1 MSEVVWGLTA
11 SQWAAVAA
19 VGSLLAA
26 AVSLLSIFISLRLAR
41 QSQRVTM
48 QIHRESGP
56 NPILT
61 IWHDRTTG
69 SSGSR
74 HVLVVRVENQGR
86 VASEVEP
93 PVVNQ
98 NRRGNFIVEDP
109 RFKFR
114 GPRGRQRV
122 EPSQYVEWDLSID
135 ELPEQLRKKIVYV
148 HVATRASG
156 GSSLRKKVLL
166 SGSKRLVDRLPFLW
180 N

>member
-1 MSEVVWGLTA
+1 MSEFMSELTA
-11 SQWAAVAA
+11 NQLAA
-19 VGSLLAA
+19 VGSCFAA
-26 AVSLLSIFISLRLAR
+26 IISLFSLLTSLWVAQQSRRLAMR
-41 QSQRVTM
+41 
-48 QIHRESGP
+48 IHRESGP

-61 IWHDRTTG
+61 IWHDRTAG

-109 RFKFR
+109 RFKFC

-135 ELPEQLRKKIVYV
+135 ELPEQLRKEIVYV
-148 HVATRASG
+148 YVATRASG

-166 SGSKRLVDRLPFLW
+166 SGSKRLVDRLPLLW

>member
-26 AVSLLSIFISLRLAR
+26 AVALFSIFISLRLAR

-61 IWHDRTTG
+61 IWHDRTAG

-74 HVLVVRVENQGR
+74 HTLVVRVENQGR
-86 VASEVEP
+86 VASEIEP

-109 RFKFR
+109 RFKFC
-114 GPRGRQRV
+114 GPSGRQRM
-122 EPSQYVEWDLSID
+122 EPSQHVEWTLDVDALPK
-135 ELPEQLRKKIVYV
+135 ELQKGVANIYVSTRVSGGDGLRKRV
-148 HVATRASG
+148 R
-156 GSSLRKKVLL
+156 L
-166 SGSKRLVDRLPFLW
+166 SRSQRLIDRLPLSW
-180 N
+180 C